1 MKKEP
6 KFANIILIDE
16 KNRVLLQLRDEKEG
30 LLYPGAW
37 CLPGGKIDK
46 GESAKEAAMRECLEE
61 TGYILDNP
69 KHFKTIPYPFLD
81 GNPLTAFYTEKYD
94 GKQKIVCNEGQD
106 MVFKDFNQVKDDEFF
121 FGYKELIMD
130 ILDISY
136 E

>member
-6 KFANIILIDE
+6 KFANIILVDD
-16 KNRVLLQLRDEKEG
+16 KNRVLLQLRDRKEG

-37 CLPGGKIDK
+37 CLPGGKIEK
-46 GESAKEAAMRECLEE
+46 GESAKEAVMRECEEE
-61 TGYILDNP
+61 TEYKLSSP

-81 GNPLTAFYTEKYD
+81 GNPLTAFYSEKYD

-106 MVFKDFNQVKDDEFF
+106 MVFRDFEEINGDEFF
-121 FGYKELIMD
+121 FGHKELIME